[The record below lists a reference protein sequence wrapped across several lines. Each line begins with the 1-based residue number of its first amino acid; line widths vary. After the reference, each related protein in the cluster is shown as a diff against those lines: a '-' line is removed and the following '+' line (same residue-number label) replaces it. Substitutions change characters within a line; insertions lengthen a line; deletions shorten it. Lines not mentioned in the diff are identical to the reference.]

1 MNRSSETE
9 VCIGVSEKAEVREL
23 ERRLTDFS
31 DCRVWLKINT
41 WDLDMQ
47 AAADLLKDRWARNE
61 KRTVIM

>member
-41 WDLDMQ
+41 WDLD
-47 AAADLLKDRWARNE
+47 LLKDRWERNE